1 MLVHR
6 PGRQACCRVGSP
18 QRVSVTALAWL
29 RDAPDLRPGDP
40 APRLRRAPHDRART
54 WSSAQRLAR
63 PATPALPAFRRG
75 APTRYLA
82 RNRSDPGSS
91 RLAFRRAARRSR
103 HGHSGRAESDKAP
116 PCMRWRGPARPRLT
130 GWSVAW
136 PCRRRAPPAGARHPY
151 KAPVS
156 RLLPRSRGRPQVVP
170 VSSGGI
176 FLLHTRA
183 PRKSLRPAISGFLR
197 YPRRNPQNAS
207 SYPPFTAVIH
217 GLFTAY
223 PQPGNVSR
231 GTPGLPSPDVTG

>member
-18 QRVSVTALAWL
+18 QRVSVTVLAWL

-54 WSSAQRLAR
+54 WSSAQRFAR

-82 RNRSDPGSS
+82 RNRYDPGSS

-116 PCMRWRGPARPRLT
+116 PCMRWRGLPGLA
-130 GWSVAW
+130 A
-136 PCRRRAPPAGARHPY
+136 PAGQLPGRADAARRPPGPGTRTRHRSPGSSHVPGVAPGGTRFQRWDISTPY
-151 KAPVS
+151 AGAAQEPTAS
-156 RLLPRSRGRPQVVP
+156 HFRVP
-170 VSSGGI
+170 PPSTEESTECGQSSAFHGG
-176 FLLHTRA
+176 
-183 PRKSLRPAISGFLR
+183 
-197 YPRRNPQNAS
+197 YPRVYS
-207 SYPPFTAVIH
+207 
-217 GLFTAY
+217 
-223 PQPGNVSR
+223 QPILSLGM
-231 GTPGLPSPDVTG
+231 